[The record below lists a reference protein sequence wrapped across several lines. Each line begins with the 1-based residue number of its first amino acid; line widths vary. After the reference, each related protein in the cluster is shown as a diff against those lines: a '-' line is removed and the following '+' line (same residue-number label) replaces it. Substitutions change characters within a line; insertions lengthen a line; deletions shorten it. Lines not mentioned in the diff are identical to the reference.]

1 MSGTNLSSGLKTAD
15 AVVSDRRSILAG
27 VNIVTGGT
35 NDATIIIYDNASA
48 ASGVV
53 LFKMVLTGALDGQ
66 YYELP
71 EGGVRAKDGLYVDIT
86 STAGGAYIVHYK

>member
-1 MSGTNLSSGLKTAD
+1 
-15 AVVSDRRSILAG
+15 
-27 VNIVTGGT
+27 
-35 NDATIIIYDNASA
+35 
-48 ASGVV
+48 
-53 LFKMVLTGALDGQ
+53 MVLTGALDGQ